1 MNSHVDKHRY
11 RGLYIGKYPPLWG
24 GGISAN
30 VIWEKKYEKEKRKA
44 ENLEEKRRNGK
55 EKQERGKKREERGK
69 KMRKGEVKG

>member
-1 MNSHVDKHRY
+1 LENTLPS
-11 RGLYIGKYPPLWG
+11 G

-30 VIWEKKYEKEKRKA
+30 VIWGKKYEKEKRKA
-44 ENLEEKRRNGK
+44 ENVEEKRRNGK